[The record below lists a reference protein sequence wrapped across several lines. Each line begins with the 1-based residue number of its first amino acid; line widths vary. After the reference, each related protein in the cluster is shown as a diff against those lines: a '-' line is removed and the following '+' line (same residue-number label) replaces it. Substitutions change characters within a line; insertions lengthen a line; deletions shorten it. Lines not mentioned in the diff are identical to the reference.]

1 MPLCNSPCS
10 IIIIYVMNFFSHL
23 SNGHVTCCSKL
34 FIMYNRSTIVVY
46 LLSVSHVRSVC
57 KLQIKTLKVSILT
70 FDSPQRFVQ
79 WRISFYGTL
88 YILLQFFFRTQ
99 KFADAFAFY
108 YLHKARD
115 GTGLFSHSYLI
126 EISFVKSCRN

>member
-1 MPLCNSPCS
+1 MSWT
-10 IIIIYVMNFFSHL
+10 FFSRL
-23 SNGHVTCCSKL
+23 SNGHVT
-34 FIMYNRSTIVVY
+34 Y
-46 LLSVSHVRSVC
+46 LLQQIIYHVQSKYYNCRVSLISITRSVC

-79 WRISFYGTL
+79 WRISFYGSL
-88 YILLQFFFRTQ
+88 HICCISCCNFFRTQ

>member
-1 MPLCNSPCS
+1 
-10 IIIIYVMNFFSHL
+10 MNFFSHL

-34 FIMYNRSTIVVY
+34 FIMYNRSTTIVVY

-79 WRISFYGTL
+79 WRISFYGILL
-88 YILLQFFFRTQ
+88 YILLQFFLEL
-99 KFADAFAFY
+99 KSLLMH
-108 YLHKARD
+108 LHFTTYTKREMELV
-115 GTGLFSHSYLI
+115 LFSHLYLI

>member
-1 MPLCNSPCS
+1 MAMLLAAAN
-10 IIIIYVMNFFSHL
+10 YFN
-23 SNGHVTCCSKL
+23 
-34 FIMYNRSTIVVY
+34 MYNRSTSIVVY

-88 YILLQFFFRTQ
+88 LYILLQFFFRTQ

-115 GTGLFSHSYLI
+115 GTGSFFTLI
-126 EISFVKSCRN
+126 PYRDQLC

>member
-1 MPLCNSPCS
+1 
-10 IIIIYVMNFFSHL
+10 
-23 SNGHVTCCSKL
+23 
-34 FIMYNRSTIVVY
+34 MYNRSTSIVVY
-46 LLSVSHVRSVC
+46 LLSVSHVPYMQIANQDFKSVNSNIRLASAIC
-57 KLQIKTLKVSILT
+57 TMANLFLWYTAVYLAAI
-70 FDSPQRFVQ
+70 
-79 WRISFYGTL
+79 
-88 YILLQFFFRTQ
+88 FFRTQ

>member
-1 MPLCNSPCS
+1 
-10 IIIIYVMNFFSHL
+10 MNFFSRL

-34 FIMYNRSTIVVY
+34 FIMYNRSTTIVVY

-115 GTGLFSHSYLI
+115 GTGLFSHLYLI

>member
-1 MPLCNSPCS
+1 
-10 IIIIYVMNFFSHL
+10 MNFFSHL

-34 FIMYNRSTIVVY
+34 FIMYNRSTTIVVY

-79 WRISFYGTL
+79 WRISFYGRSML
-88 YILLQFFFRTQ
+88 HLLLQFFRTQ

-108 YLHKARD
+108 YTMRD
-115 GTGLFSHSYLI
+115 GTGLFSHYLMKI
-126 EISFVKSCRN
+126 GFVKSCRN

>member
-1 MPLCNSPCS
+1 
-10 IIIIYVMNFFSHL
+10 MNFFSRL

-88 YILLQFFFRTQ
+88 YILLQFFLEL
-99 KFADAFAFY
+99 KSLLMH
-108 YLHKARD
+108 LHFTTYTKREMELV
-115 GTGLFSHSYLI
+115 LFSHSYLI
-126 EISFVKSCRN
+126 EISFVKSCRD